1 MKNIKKLLLALL
13 IVATATFTAFAEMK
27 PVKYVFLFI
36 GDGMSIPQR
45 MMAERYMQLS
55 GQGGLA
61 INAMKNQAITY
72 TNSASSFITD
82 SAASGTAIACG
93 EKTRNGTIGL
103 NAKGE
108 KIESIAY
115 VAQKAGKKVGII
127 TSVTINH
134 ATPASFYGHNQSRS
148 NYYNLGLDMIES
160 GFDYFAGGGVNKNDD
175 KKNKEYK
182 GDIYDLAKKAGYKVF
197 VEIDNDDFKKLNSKS
212 GKIMAF
218 GSKEDIPYAI
228 DADDDDLILAD
239 YVRKGIEVLDN
250 PNGFFILAEGGKIDW
265 MCHANDAAT
274 VIKEVIDFDKAVKV
288 ALEFAKK
295 HPDETLIVI
304 TGDHET
310 GGLTLGFAGTGYTSY
325 IDRLSLQ
332 KCSINVF
339 VKKISEMRKELR
351 KDGKRLYFK
360 DVKPLIEEKFSL
372 KFSGDEKHPMYVS
385 EEDQE
390 KLKKAFIEK
399 KSFGRAL
406 THLFD
411 NKAGVAWT
419 SGAHTALPV
428 NTTATGKGAENFN
441 GAIDNTDIAKL
452 LKQAVK

>member
-182 GDIYDLAKKAGYKVF
+182 
-197 VEIDNDDFKKLNSKS
+197 
-212 GKIMAF
+212 
-218 GSKEDIPYAI
+218 
-228 DADDDDLILAD
+228 
-239 YVRKGIEVLDN
+239 
-250 PNGFFILAEGGKIDW
+250 
-265 MCHANDAAT
+265 
-274 VIKEVIDFDKAVKV
+274 
-288 ALEFAKK
+288 
-295 HPDETLIVI
+295 
-304 TGDHET
+304 
-310 GGLTLGFAGTGYTSY
+310 
-325 IDRLSLQ
+325 
-332 KCSINVF
+332 
-339 VKKISEMRKELR
+339 
-351 KDGKRLYFK
+351 
-360 DVKPLIEEKFSL
+360 
-372 KFSGDEKHPMYVS
+372 
-385 EEDQE
+385 
-390 KLKKAFIEK
+390 
-399 KSFGRAL
+399 
-406 THLFD
+406 
-411 NKAGVAWT
+411 
-419 SGAHTALPV
+419 
-428 NTTATGKGAENFN
+428 
-441 GAIDNTDIAKL
+441 
-452 LKQAVK
+452 

>member
-250 PNGFFILAEGGKIDW
+250 PNGFFIMAEGGKIDW

-351 KDGKRLYFK
+351 RQKIVF
-360 DVKPLIEEKFSL
+360 
-372 KFSGDEKHPMYVS
+372 
-385 EEDQE
+385 
-390 KLKKAFIEK
+390 
-399 KSFGRAL
+399 
-406 THLFD
+406 
-411 NKAGVAWT
+411 
-419 SGAHTALPV
+419 
-428 NTTATGKGAENFN
+428 
-441 GAIDNTDIAKL
+441 
-452 LKQAVK
+452 